1 MKTLPL
7 LPFILIVA
15 LLCGCG
21 NREGKGSGIWIEN
34 QTGKDLPEVYLS
46 FCTVWHGSGWKPHE
60 SSRISIPASECVF
73 TPSYFECDSPGPE
86 PSRIATWRVDCRFPG
101 YTRINRLVSF
111 ATKDAQAGDVWLPA
125 VVRVVIKS
133 PELIELHVES

>member
-1 MKTLPL
+1 MKRLPL

-73 TPSYFECDSPGPE
+73 KPSHFECDSMDSGTGGT
-86 PSRIATWRVDCRFPG
+86 SDWRVDCRFPG
-101 YTRINRLVSF
+101 DTRINRLVSF
-111 ATKDAQAGDVWLPA
+111 ATTDAGAEDAWLPV